1 MRALFLAWSTC
12 PILSP
17 GVPFYRPRGG
27 TRLHGV
33 RAGVHYGVDEDVG
46 QTEASI
52 PAWLD
57 WSCSSV
63 LGDDGACVPS
73 REIVYDT

>member
-1 MRALFLAWSTC
+1 
-12 PILSP
+12 
-17 GVPFYRPRGG
+17 
-27 TRLHGV
+27 
-33 RAGVHYGVDEDVG
+33 VHYGVDEDVG